1 MKKLCLSLAIV
12 TITTLSV
19 HAQVKYAAKGGLNI
33 ASFTGS
39 ASGGT
44 SAIVSVNLGG
54 LVLIPV
60 EDKFAIQ
67 PELYFSM
74 QGGKSTSTGQQL
86 DLNYFNVPVLAKYT
100 VANNF
105 ALEAGPQLGFLLA
118 AHDKFNG
125 TSTDEK
131 ANFKSTD
138 FAFVLGANYQLPKQ
152 NLGFDIRYNAG
163 IANLYS
169 SNTNTLHNSVFQ
181 IGAFY
186 FFNTK

>member
-1 MKKLCLSLAIV
+1 MKKLCLSLVIII
-12 TITTLSV
+12 ITTLSV
-19 HAQVKYAAKGGLNI
+19 NAQIQYGAKGGLNI
-33 ASFTGS
+33 ASFTGT

-44 SAIVSVNLGG
+44 SAIVGINLGG

-74 QGGKSTSTGQQL
+74 QGGKSTSTSEQF

-100 VANNF
+100 IVNGF

-125 TSTDEK
+125 TSTDVK

-138 FAFVLGANYQLPKQ
+138 FAFVFGANYQLPKQ
-152 NLGFDIRYNAG
+152 NLGFDIRFNAG
-163 IANLYS
+163 ISNLS
-169 SNTNTLHNSVFQ
+169 SSSTNTLHNSVVQ